1 MNDILVR
8 AATTPELPAAASAL
22 ADAFADDP
30 SFGFIPADERARRVR
45 AYMSEAVTH
54 GWLVEVAL
62 DGDRVLGAGLWEP
75 PGRPRPS
82 ILASA
87 RHARGMIRALGPHWF
102 AGARIDR
109 VLARH
114 RPPVPH
120 WFLGYLGVAAAAQGR
135 GVGRALL
142 EHRLADIDA
151 PVYLEAATDRAAAL
165 YRRLGFVDLGRF
177 SGRHM
182 PAVGMWR
189 PAP

>member
-1 MNDILVR
+1 MSSIVVR
-8 AATTPELPAAASAL
+8 TATPSDLSGAAAAL

-30 SFGFIPADERARRVR
+30 SFGFIPTDERAARVR
-45 AYMSEAVTH
+45 AYMAAAVTH
-54 GWLVEVAL
+54 GWLVEVAV
-62 DGDRVLGAGLWEP
+62 DGDQVLGAGLWEP
-75 PGRPRPS
+75 PGRPTPTVTES
-82 ILASA
+82 V
-87 RHARGMIRALGPHWF
+87 RHSLGMVRALGRHWF
-102 AGARIDR
+102 AAARIDR

-142 EHRLADIDA
+142 EHRLGAIEG

>member
-1 MNDILVR
+1 MTGILVR
-8 AATTPELPAAASAL
+8 AAAPSELPAAASAL

-30 SFGFIPADERARRVR
+30 SFAFIPAGERAMRVR
-45 AYMSEAVTH
+45 AYMGEAVTH

-75 PGRPRPS
+75 PGRPTPS
-82 ILASA
+82 VAETA
-87 RHARGMIRALGPHWF
+87 RHALGMIRALGPHWP
-102 AGARIDR
+102 AAARIDR
-109 VLARH
+109 ALARH

-120 WFLGYLGVAAAAQGR
+120 WFLGYLGVSAAAQGR

-142 EHRLADIDA
+142 EHRLAAIDA